1 LESCHLSDLEVS
13 VFVSRFAAA
22 LLLLLL
28 TGCSAQTPDASS
40 ADAALNRRIE
50 LQLRSRYGRIPTEAK
65 FTYGERKPSEMTGY
79 DLLPVTL
86 SVGEQKQTLEFLIS
100 KDNKTLARLEKFDV
114 AKLPAADLDLKGRPV
129 RGNPDAK
136 VTIINF
142 DDFQCPYCAMMHE
155 RLVHEVLPTY
165 GDKLK
170 IIYKDFPLGN
180 HPWAVRAAV
189 NANCIGS
196 QSGKAYWDYAD
207 KVHGSL
213 REISENDK
221 GRRPLVES
229 QSRLDELAQEIGKR
243 NSLDSSMLNACLKKQ
258 DDSAVKASLA
268 EGEHLAIDSTPT
280 LFVNGERVAGA
291 IPFEDFQVVLDRAL
305 VAAGVTPPEKTKP
318 APSPVPSANPQEKK

>member
-1 LESCHLSDLEVS
+1 MM
-13 VFVSRFAAA
+13 
-22 LLLLLL
+22 LL
-28 TGCSAQTPDASS
+28 TGCSAQTPAATSGDA
-40 ADAALNRRIE
+40 DLNRRIE
-50 LQLRSRYGRIPTEAK
+50 LQLRSRYTRIPTEAQ
-65 FTYGERKPSEMTGY
+65 FSYGERKPSEMTGY
-79 DLLPVTL
+79 DMLPVTL
-86 SVGEQKQTLEFLIS
+86 SIGEQKQTLEFLIS

-114 AKLPAADLDLKGRPV
+114 AKLPAEDVDLKGRAV

-155 RLVHEVLPTY
+155 RLVREVLPTY

-196 QSGKAYWDYAD
+196 QNGKAYWDYAD

-213 REISENDK
+213 ESISANDK
-221 GRRPLVES
+221 GTRRPLAES
-229 QSRLDELAQEIGKR
+229 HSKLDELAQEVGKT
-243 NSLDSSMLNACLKKQ
+243 NSLNSNMLSSCIKKQ

-268 EGEHLAIDSTPT
+268 EGEKLAIDSTPT
-280 LFVNGERVAGA
+280 LFVNGERISGA

-305 VAAGVTPPEKTKP
+305 IAAGVTPPVKP
-318 APSPVPSANPQEKK
+318 KPVPTPGPSASPQEKK